1 MEETRKIIDR
11 SRKVQDKIV
20 ADVTPEQAVFDNV
33 MLPMIYD
40 DNSAGLKAHILGF
53 YQAVSSDQEL
63 RDASTEADK
72 MLDNFSIESSMRE
85 DVFRLVDAV
94 FKRGD
99 KLDGEAQRLLEKEHK
114 HYIELGMNLPAGP
127 LRNRFKVIKERL
139 STISITFQKYLNEEK
154 GGLWFSPKELDGVP
168 EDVLATFEKGKGEN
182 EEKLR
187 LTFKYPDY
195 LPTLKY
201 CSNQATRKQVFIAN
215 ENKCLQNVPLFK
227 EAILL
232 RDEAARMLGYPNHAA
247 LMIEDKMAKTVKT
260 VNDFLG
266 DLRQRL
272 RQGGE
277 EEVAMFKKLKESD
290 LKSRQAEHDYDGRY
304 YLWDNGFYNRL
315 LMESEYSVD
324 QQKVSEYFPLQTS
337 ISGML
342 NIFEVLLGLEFN
354 QIKGEDLSRLSPTGK
369 GEDIVWH
376 EDVLMFSVW
385 DDKGEGGGFVGYLYL
400 DLHPREGK

>member
-1 MEETRKIIDR
+1 M
-11 SRKVQDKIV
+11 QDKIV
-20 ADVTPEQAVFDNV
+20 AEVTPEQAVFDNV
-33 MLPMIYD
+33 MGPMIYD
-40 DNSAGLKAHILGF
+40 DNSAALETHILGF
-53 YQAVSSDQEL
+53 YQAVSSNQGL

-72 MLDNFSIESSMRE
+72 LLDNFSIESAMRE
-85 DVFRLVDAV
+85 DVFKLVDAV
-94 FKRGD
+94 VK
-99 KLDGEAQRLLEKEHK
+99 KGESLEGESQRLLEKEYK
-114 HYIELGMNLPAGP
+114 HLIELGMNIPAGP
-127 LRNRFKVIKERL
+127 QRDRFKAIKERL
-139 STISITFQKYLNEEK
+139 STISITFQKFLNEEK
-154 GGLWFSPKELDGVP
+154 GGLWFSPTELDGVP
-168 EDVLATFEKGKGEN
+168 GDVLATFKKGEGEN
-182 EEKLR
+182 QGKLR

-201 CSNQATRKQVFIAN
+201 CTNSATRKQVFIAN

-272 RQGGE
+272 TEGGK
-277 EEVAMFKKLKESD
+277 EEVATFKKLKESD
-290 LKSRQAEHDYDGRY
+290 LKSRQVETAYDGRY

-315 LMESEYSVD
+315 LLETEYSVD
-324 QQKVSEYFPLQTS
+324 QQKVSEYFPLQSS

-342 NIFEVLLGLEFN
+342 KIFEDLLGLEFN
-354 QIKGEDLSRLSPTGK
+354 QIQGEDLSRLSPTGK

-376 EDVLMFSVW
+376 EEVLMFSVW
-385 DDKGEGGGFVGYLYL
+385 DDEGEGGGFVGYLYL